1 MKKARLIVVLKKP
14 REWAPAVVRVRQR
27 VMVKKNRVSAG
38 TSVLATAV
46 AIAAIVLGLGGCA
59 AATAKPADP
68 ARAAKSVDA
77 AQSVDKARLTGY
89 ASSPLDAGPSGP
101 VSVVLQGASAARL
114 DQLING
120 LQKSTGVSCVENAQL
135 YQIDFTHVAGG
146 KRAFDV
152 AGYQCANLVNIT
164 SDGKTVTRVDGKCAL
179 LTAVRRL
186 LPATATATAQ
196 LTPPDCVK

>member
-1 MKKARLIVVLKKP
+1 MMKKARLIVVLKKP

-38 TSVLATAV
+38 TSALAV
-46 AIAAIVLGLGGCA
+46 AIAAIVLGLAGCA

-68 ARAAKSVDA
+68 AQAAKSVDA
-77 AQSVDKARLTGY
+77 AQSVDKAWLTGY

-114 DQLING
+114 DQLVNG
-120 LQKSTGVSCVENAQL
+120 LQKSTGVSCEENAQL